1 MPGQSGE
8 MRGPG
13 VIVRGMTER
22 AGDRATALS
31 QRVLRAQARLEE
43 LMQVLAGSMARLQA
57 TRQEIQAGR
66 SQRAVLHDSAYARLE
81 ARLASLPVIEQAKGS
96 SWRRPAATARRGSDA
111 LVVTTVLLIPG
122 LAKAVS
128 GGRPGGV
135 RCRCGTGRARW
146 RR

>member
-1 MPGQSGE
+1 

-66 SQRAVLHDSAYARLE
+66 SQRAQPADQIRAGSSGRFPSMIAGMIDSASTCHASRSLARL
-81 ARLASLPVIEQAKGS
+81 
-96 SWRRPAATARRGSDA
+96 
-111 LVVTTVLLIPG
+111 VTLIRIVLNNSPDSPG
-122 LAKAVS
+122 LASSTSV
-128 GGRPGGV
+128 
-135 RCRCGTGRARW
+135 
-146 RR
+146 